1 MHEIDYED
9 RPASLAAGITGR
21 PGAAMDRPV
30 REIAEGGWDSD
41 DVQDDLPRAVH
52 QYSDDGHVVT
62 AGSAR
67 VVQRQDLADGRSPMC
82 RELLDGEAALA
93 YDRASPGRVIG
104 RPGWL
109 GTVTRR
115 HVSGLYRISWLP
127 YAWRSKTKPALRRTR
142 ITSLAVREG
151 AWVMGR
157 R

>member
-1 MHEIDYED
+1 MG
-9 RPASLAAGITGR
+9 RPAGAG
-21 PGAAMDRPV
+21 DR
-30 REIAEGGWDSD
+30 RRGWGSD
-41 DVQDDLPRAVH
+41 DDVEDDPPRAVD
-52 QYSDDGHVVT
+52 QFHVVL
-62 AGSAR
+62 AGVPGAG
-67 VVQRQDLADGRSPMC
+67 QRHYVTNGRSPMGQ
-82 RELLDGEAALA
+82 ELLGGEAALA
-93 YDRASPGRVIG
+93 YDRHQRPPGDRP

-115 HVSGLYRISWLP
+115 RVSGLYQMSWLP